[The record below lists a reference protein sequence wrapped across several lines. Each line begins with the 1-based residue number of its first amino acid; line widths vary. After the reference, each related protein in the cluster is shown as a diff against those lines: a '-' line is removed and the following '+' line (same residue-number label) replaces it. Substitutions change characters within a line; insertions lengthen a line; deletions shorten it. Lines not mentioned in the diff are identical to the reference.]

1 MTLSLS
7 VVSFLAA
14 AAICAGLLLWLR
26 PWLARYAL
34 ARPNARSSHKVPT
47 PQGGGI
53 AVVAATTIVVVAAE
67 IFFANQLGDQW
78 RLSIVLASAI
88 GLALVGVTDDLRPLD
103 AVPRL
108 ILQIAAVAAVI
119 AALPADMHIVPA
131 IPWWLDRAV
140 MLVGGVWLVNL
151 VNFMDGIDWMTV
163 AEIVPTTAA
172 LSLFGLMGLLPPEA
186 TLVALALCGA
196 MIGFA
201 PFNRPVAQLFLGD
214 VGSLPI
220 GLLLGWLLAV
230 LAGGGHLAAAVL
242 LPLYYLADATITL
255 MRRLVN
261 GEQVMQAHRSHF
273 LSTRARCRLQRQSGR
288 CTGFCLKPRAR
299 TVGAAHRAERVG
311 YAECCRIRHRTC
323 SRRAIACRLE
333 SRPPKINGFRTSPV
347 EFSSAG
353 SMAADGPPAPHQSA
367 TRMCAGKACRPV
379 PT

>member
-1 MTLSLS
+1 MLS
-7 VVSFLAA
+7 VMSFLAA

-53 AVVAATTIVVVAAE
+53 AVVTATTIVVAVAE
-67 IFFANQLGDQW
+67 IFFPNQFGDQW
-78 RLSIVLASAI
+78 RLSIVLSSAI

-108 ILQIAAVAAVI
+108 VLQIAAVAAVV
-119 AALPADMHIVPA
+119 AAFPADMRIVSA
-131 IPWWLDRAV
+131 IPWWLDRAL

-163 AEIVPTTAA
+163 AEIMPATAA
-172 LSLFGLMGLLPPEA
+172 LGLFGFMGALPPEA

-196 MIGFA
+196 MVGFA
-201 PFNRPVAQLFLGD
+201 PFNRPIAKLFLGD

-230 LAGGGHLAAAVL
+230 LAGGGHFAAAAL

-273 LSTRARCRLQRQSGR
+273 YQRALDVGFTVNQVVARVFALNLALGLLALLTVLRGSAMLNAAAFVVGLVLVALLLVDLSRARR
-288 CTGFCLKPRAR
+288 K
-299 TVGAAHRAERVG
+299 
-311 YAECCRIRHRTC
+311 
-323 SRRAIACRLE
+323 
-333 SRPPKINGFRTSPV
+333 
-347 EFSSAG
+347 
-353 SMAADGPPAPHQSA
+353 
-367 TRMCAGKACRPV
+367 
-379 PT
+379 

>member
-34 ARPNARSSHKVPT
+34 ARPNARSSHTVPT

-53 AVVAATTIVVVAAE
+53 AVVAAITIVVVAVE
-67 IFFANQLGDQW
+67 IFFANQLGDPW
-78 RLSIVLASAI
+78 RLSIVFASAI

-103 AVPRL
+103 AIPRL
-108 ILQIAAVAAVI
+108 VLQIAAVAAVI
-119 AALPADMHIVPA
+119 ATFPPDVRIVPA

-140 MLVGGVWLVNL
+140 LLVGGVWLVNL

-163 AEIVPTTAA
+163 AEIVPATAA
-172 LSLFGLMGLLPPEA
+172 LGLFGLMGVLPPEA
-186 TLVALALCGA
+186 TVVALALCGA

-230 LAGGGHLAAAVL
+230 LAGGGHLAAAIL

-273 LSTRARCRLQRQSGR
+273 YQRALDVGFSVNQIVARVFALNLALGLLALLTVLRGSATLNAAALVTGLVLVALLLVDLSRARR
-288 CTGFCLKPRAR
+288 K
-299 TVGAAHRAERVG
+299 
-311 YAECCRIRHRTC
+311 
-323 SRRAIACRLE
+323 
-333 SRPPKINGFRTSPV
+333 
-347 EFSSAG
+347 
-353 SMAADGPPAPHQSA
+353 
-367 TRMCAGKACRPV
+367 
-379 PT
+379 

>member
-119 AALPADMHIVPA
+119 AALPTDMHIVPVV
-131 IPWWLDRAV
+131 PWWLDRAV

-163 AEIVPTTAA
+163 AEIVPATAA
-172 LSLFGLMGLLPPEA
+172 LSLFGLMGVLPPEA

-255 MRRLVN
+255 MRRLAN

-273 LSTRARCRLQRQSGR
+273 YQRALDVGFSVDQVVARVFVLNLALGLLALLTVLRGSATLNAAAFVTGLVLVALLLVDLSRARRKETASGFVRWISDLLVRLRLTERQRGAYQ
-288 CTGFCLKPRAR
+288 KP
-299 TVGAAHRAERVG
+299 
-311 YAECCRIRHRTC
+311 ECALIEHVAW
-323 SRRAIACRLE
+323 S
-333 SRPPKINGFRTSPV
+333 
-347 EFSSAG
+347 
-353 SMAADGPPAPHQSA
+353 
-367 TRMCAGKACRPV
+367 
-379 PT
+379 

>member
-78 RLSIVLASAI
+78 RLSIVFASTI

-103 AVPRL
+103 AIPRL
-108 ILQIAAVAAVI
+108 VLQIAAVAAII
-119 AALPADMHIVPA
+119 ATFPADMRIVPS

-140 MLVGGVWLVNL
+140 MLVGGIWLVNL

-172 LSLFGLMGLLPPEA
+172 LGLFGLMGLLPSEA

-196 MIGFA
+196 MVGFA

-261 GEQVMQAHRSHF
+261 GEQIMQAHRSHF
-273 LSTRARCRLQRQSGR
+273 YQRALDVGLAVNQVVARVFALNLALGMLALLTVLRESAILNAAAFITGLILVTLLLVDLSRARR
-288 CTGFCLKPRAR
+288 K
-299 TVGAAHRAERVG
+299 
-311 YAECCRIRHRTC
+311 
-323 SRRAIACRLE
+323 
-333 SRPPKINGFRTSPV
+333 
-347 EFSSAG
+347 
-353 SMAADGPPAPHQSA
+353 
-367 TRMCAGKACRPV
+367 
-379 PT
+379 

>member
-1 MTLSLS
+1 MALSLS

-78 RLSIVLASAI
+78 RLSIVFASTI

-103 AVPRL
+103 AIPRL
-108 ILQIAAVAAVI
+108 VLQIAAVAAII
-119 AALPADMHIVPA
+119 ATFPADMRIVPS

-140 MLVGGVWLVNL
+140 MLVGGIWLVNL

-172 LSLFGLMGLLPPEA
+172 LGLFGLMGLLPSEA

-196 MIGFA
+196 MVGFA

-255 MRRLVN
+255 TRRLVN
-261 GEQVMQAHRSHF
+261 GEQIMQAHRSHF
-273 LSTRARCRLQRQSGR
+273 YQRALDVGLAVNQIVARVFALNLALGLLALLTVLRESAILNAAAFITGLILVTLLLVDLSRARR
-288 CTGFCLKPRAR
+288 K
-299 TVGAAHRAERVG
+299 
-311 YAECCRIRHRTC
+311 
-323 SRRAIACRLE
+323 
-333 SRPPKINGFRTSPV
+333 
-347 EFSSAG
+347 
-353 SMAADGPPAPHQSA
+353 
-367 TRMCAGKACRPV
+367 
-379 PT
+379 

>member
-119 AALPADMHIVPA
+119 AALPADTHIVPA

-172 LSLFGLMGLLPPEA
+172 LGLFGLMGLLPSEA

-196 MIGFA
+196 MVGFA

-261 GEQVMQAHRSHF
+261 GEQIMQAHRSHF
-273 LSTRARCRLQRQSGR
+273 YQRALDVGLAVNQIVARVFALNLALGLLALLTVLRESAILNAAAFITGLILVTLLLVDLSRARR
-288 CTGFCLKPRAR
+288 K
-299 TVGAAHRAERVG
+299 
-311 YAECCRIRHRTC
+311 
-323 SRRAIACRLE
+323 
-333 SRPPKINGFRTSPV
+333 
-347 EFSSAG
+347 
-353 SMAADGPPAPHQSA
+353 
-367 TRMCAGKACRPV
+367 
-379 PT
+379 

>member
-14 AAICAGLLLWLR
+14 AAICTGLLLWLR

-78 RLSIVLASAI
+78 RLSIVFASTI

-103 AVPRL
+103 AIPRL
-108 ILQIAAVAAVI
+108 VLQIAAVAGII
-119 AALPADMHIVPA
+119 ATFPADMRIVPS

-140 MLVGGVWLVNL
+140 MLVGGIWLVNL

-172 LSLFGLMGLLPPEA
+172 LGLFGLMGLLPSEA

-196 MIGFA
+196 MVGFA

-261 GEQVMQAHRSHF
+261 GEQIMQAHRSHF
-273 LSTRARCRLQRQSGR
+273 YQRALDVGLAVNQIVARVFVLNLALGLLALLTVLRESAILNVAAFITGLILVTLLLVDLSRARR
-288 CTGFCLKPRAR
+288 K
-299 TVGAAHRAERVG
+299 
-311 YAECCRIRHRTC
+311 
-323 SRRAIACRLE
+323 
-333 SRPPKINGFRTSPV
+333 
-347 EFSSAG
+347 
-353 SMAADGPPAPHQSA
+353 
-367 TRMCAGKACRPV
+367 
-379 PT
+379 

>member
-14 AAICAGLLLWLR
+14 AAICAGLLLRLR

-67 IFFANQLGDQW
+67 TFFANQFSDQW

-108 ILQIAAVAAVI
+108 VLQIAAVAAII
-119 AALPADMHIVPA
+119 AAFPADMRIVPA

-172 LSLFGLMGLLPPEA
+172 LGLFGLMGLLPSEA

-196 MIGFA
+196 MVGFA

-261 GEQVMQAHRSHF
+261 GEQIMQAHRSHF
-273 LSTRARCRLQRQSGR
+273 YQRALDVGLAVNQIVARVFALNLALGLLALLTVLRESAILNAAAFITGLILVTLLLVDLSRARR
-288 CTGFCLKPRAR
+288 K
-299 TVGAAHRAERVG
+299 
-311 YAECCRIRHRTC
+311 
-323 SRRAIACRLE
+323 
-333 SRPPKINGFRTSPV
+333 
-347 EFSSAG
+347 
-353 SMAADGPPAPHQSA
+353 
-367 TRMCAGKACRPV
+367 
-379 PT
+379 

>member
-88 GLALVGVTDDLRPLD
+88 GLALVGATDDLRPLD

-108 ILQIAAVAAVI
+108 VLQIAAVAAII
-119 AALPADMHIVPA
+119 AAFPADMRIVPA

-163 AEIVPTTAA
+163 AEIVPATAA
-172 LSLFGLMGLLPPEA
+172 LSLFGLMGVLPPEA

-255 MRRLVN
+255 MRRLAN

-273 LSTRARCRLQRQSGR
+273 YQRALDVGFSVNQVVARVFVLNLALGLLALLTVLRGSATLNAAAFVTGLVLVALLLVDLSRARR
-288 CTGFCLKPRAR
+288 K
-299 TVGAAHRAERVG
+299 
-311 YAECCRIRHRTC
+311 
-323 SRRAIACRLE
+323 
-333 SRPPKINGFRTSPV
+333 
-347 EFSSAG
+347 
-353 SMAADGPPAPHQSA
+353 
-367 TRMCAGKACRPV
+367 
-379 PT
+379 

>member
-14 AAICAGLLLWLR
+14 AAICTGLLLWLR

-78 RLSIVLASAI
+78 RLSIVFASTI

-103 AVPRL
+103 AIPRL
-108 ILQIAAVAAVI
+108 ALQIAAVAAII
-119 AALPADMHIVPA
+119 ATFPADMRIVPS

-140 MLVGGVWLVNL
+140 MLVGGIWLVNL

-172 LSLFGLMGLLPPEA
+172 LGLFGLMGLLPSEA

-196 MIGFA
+196 MVGFA

-261 GEQVMQAHRSHF
+261 GEQIMQAHRSHF
-273 LSTRARCRLQRQSGR
+273 YQRALDVGLAVNQIVARVFVLNLALGLLALLTVLRESAILNAAAFITGLILVTLLLVDLSRARR
-288 CTGFCLKPRAR
+288 K
-299 TVGAAHRAERVG
+299 
-311 YAECCRIRHRTC
+311 
-323 SRRAIACRLE
+323 
-333 SRPPKINGFRTSPV
+333 
-347 EFSSAG
+347 
-353 SMAADGPPAPHQSA
+353 
-367 TRMCAGKACRPV
+367 
-379 PT
+379 

>member
-78 RLSIVLASAI
+78 RLSIVFASTI

-103 AVPRL
+103 AIPRL
-108 ILQIAAVAAVI
+108 ALQIAAVAAII
-119 AALPADMHIVPA
+119 ATFPADMRIVPS

-140 MLVGGVWLVNL
+140 MLVGGIWLVNL

-172 LSLFGLMGLLPPEA
+172 LGLFGLMGLLPSEA

-196 MIGFA
+196 MVGFA

-261 GEQVMQAHRSHF
+261 GEQIMQAHRSHF
-273 LSTRARCRLQRQSGR
+273 YQRALDVGLAVNQIVARVFALNLALGLLALLTVLRESAILNAAAFITGLILVTLLLVDLSRARR
-288 CTGFCLKPRAR
+288 K
-299 TVGAAHRAERVG
+299 
-311 YAECCRIRHRTC
+311 
-323 SRRAIACRLE
+323 
-333 SRPPKINGFRTSPV
+333 
-347 EFSSAG
+347 
-353 SMAADGPPAPHQSA
+353 
-367 TRMCAGKACRPV
+367 
-379 PT
+379 